1 MYYISSMNTT
11 AHSDSNNPAV
21 TIIAQYAQVPDD
33 IDTLHEICTDA
44 AMFVHDTY
52 ELGVNQCRKV
62 VVIANDTVAYVEEE
76 DTQEST
82 ENALMTVMKTLLAFD
97 IDFTVELQLVT
108 F

>member
-21 TIIAQYAQVPDD
+21 TIIAQYTQVPDD
-33 IDTLHEICTDA
+33 METLHEICTNA
-44 AMFVHDTY
+44 AMFVHDR
-52 ELGVNQCRKV
+52 EGLGLDQCRKI
-62 VVIANDTVAYVEEE
+62 VVIANDIVYYVEEE

-97 IDFTVELQLVT
+97 IDCTVELQLVT